1 MSDRS
6 LEQPRSLPPARMSF
20 WSRGWPWQDK
30 SGRFVPFKSVV
41 FALLLLPALWL
52 LGRSVAQ
59 DLGPRPIT
67 ELILQT
73 GTWGIRILIL
83 ALSITPLRQTLRWN
97 RLAML
102 RRMTGVA
109 AALYLLAHFILYMA
123 NQAFDLDKI
132 VTEILKAN
140 YLIIGL
146 CGLVMLQLLLVT
158 STDGM
163 LRRLGGRRWQLLH
176 YLVFPAAML
185 AVWHYFLQVKA
196 DIFQPLLLIGF
207 LIWLFGYRLWR
218 RLRPQ
223 GQSLPLWGIA
233 LLGVA
238 ATLLTA
244 GGEAAYFAWKIGPAL
259 VPRVL
264 EANLSVEMGLR
275 PGGWVF
281 LVAAGVTLA
290 ALAVT
295 MKARRN

>member
-1 MSDRS
+1 MTDRS
-6 LEQPRSLPPARMSF
+6 LEQPRNLPPARTGI

-30 SGRFVPFKSVV
+30 AGRFVPFKAIVL
-41 FALLLLPALWL
+41 ALLLLPALWL
-52 LGRSVAQ
+52 LGRTAAQ

-73 GTWGIRILIL
+73 GTWGIRILMVAL
-83 ALSITPLRQTLRWN
+83 AITPLRQVLRWN

-109 AALYLLAHFILYMA
+109 AALYLLAHFTLYMA

-132 VTEILKAN
+132 VTEIIKAN

-146 CGLVMLQLLLVT
+146 CGLVMLQLLLAT

-207 LIWLFGYRLWR
+207 LIWLLGYRLWR
-218 RLRPQ
+218 RVRPQ
-223 GQSLPLWGIA
+223 GQTLPLWA
-233 LLGVA
+233 LAVLGVA
-238 ATLLTA
+238 AAALTA

-264 EANLSVEMGLR
+264 ETNLSIEMGLR
-275 PGGWVF
+275 PGAWVF

>member
-1 MSDRS
+1 MTDRS
-6 LEQPRSLPPARMSF
+6 LEQPRSVPAAQSRF

-30 SGRFVPFKSVV
+30 GGRFVPFKALV
-41 FALLLLPALWL
+41 FGLLLLPALWL
-52 LGRSVAQ
+52 LGRTVAQ
-59 DLGPRPIT
+59 DLGPRPVT

-73 GTWGIRILIL
+73 GTWGIRILIVAL
-83 ALSITPLRQTLRWN
+83 AITPLRQVLRWN

-132 VTEILKAN
+132 VSEILKAN

-146 CGLVMLQLLLVT
+146 CGLVMLQLLLAT

-176 YLVFPAAML
+176 YLVFPAAIL

-207 LIWLFGYRLWR
+207 LLWLFGYRLWR
-218 RLRPQ
+218 RWRPQ
-223 GQSLPLWGIA
+223 GQSLPLWAIA
-233 LLGVA
+233 MLGLA
-238 ATLLTA
+238 AAVLTA

-264 EANLSVEMGLR
+264 EANFSVEMGLR

-281 LVAAGVTLA
+281 LVATGVTLA

>member
-1 MSDRS
+1 MTDRS
-6 LEQPRSLPPARMSF
+6 LEQPRSLPAT
-20 WSRGWPWQDK
+20 WKRGWPWQDK
-30 SGRFVPFKSVV
+30 SGRFVPFKAVV
-41 FALLLLPALWL
+41 FALLLLPGLWL
-52 LGRSVAQ
+52 LGRTAVQ

-73 GTWGIRILIL
+73 GTWGIRILIV
-83 ALSITPLRQTLRWN
+83 ALSITPLRQVLRWN

-218 RLRPQ
+218 RIRPQ
-223 GQSLPLWGIA
+223 GQSLSLWAIA
-233 LLGVA
+233 VLGVV
-238 ATLLTA
+238 ATALTV

-264 EANLSVEMGLR
+264 GANLTVEMGLR

-281 LVAAGVTLA
+281 LVATGVTLA

-295 MKARRN
+295 IRARRN

>member
-1 MSDRS
+1 MTDRS
-6 LEQPRSLPPARMSF
+6 LDRPAAARIPASA

-30 SGRFVPFKSVV
+30 GGRFAPFKAV
-41 FALLLLPALWL
+41 ALGLLMLPALWL
-52 LGRSVAQ
+52 LWRTGIA

-67 ELILQT
+67 ELTLQT
-73 GTWGIRILIL
+73 GTWGVRILL
-83 ALSITPLRQTLRWN
+83 VSLGITPLRQLLRWN

-109 AALYLLAHFILYMA
+109 SALYLMAHFTLFMA
-123 NQAFDLDKI
+123 NLAFDLNRI
-132 VTEILKAN
+132 VLEIAKAN

-146 CGLVMLQLLLVT
+146 CGLIMLMLLLAT

-176 YLVFPAAML
+176 YLVFPAAAL
-185 AVWHYFLQVKA
+185 GLWHYFLQVKA

-207 LIWLFGYRLWR
+207 LSWLLGYRLWR

-223 GQSLPLWGIA
+223 GPALALWA
-233 LLGVA
+233 VATLGLA
-238 ATLLTA
+238 ATLLTVA
-244 GGEAAYFAWKIGPAL
+244 GEAAYFGWKAGAAF

-275 PGGWVF
+275 PGIWV
-281 LVAAGVTLA
+281 LICAAGVTLA
-290 ALAVT
+290 AVAAT
-295 MKARRN
+295 IRARRT